1 MLLLGQ
7 RQNESIKKASHM
19 DLSKIKREK
28 ADKAKVVTSIYIS
41 RNAQKKLEVAAA
53 AANVSR
59 GGIVE
64 ALIKKHLK

>member
-1 MLLLGQ
+1 
-7 RQNESIKKASHM
+7 M

-64 ALIKKHLK
+64 ALIEEHLK